1 MTMDILHPIV
11 FSDNEIHGLI
21 SLLEKREQT
30 TILFHREMSGVWFYD
45 ENREMELR
53 ILLLADIRLTISRVC
68 FIHRHQGTMTE
79 VFHWLVEFC
88 KVHHI
93 KEICVQS
100 VESKEMANWCI
111 KNNFVPDPN
120 STFPMDNFI
129 CGDYKIQL

>member
-1 MTMDILHPIV
+1 MSKLHSVV
-11 FSDNEIHGLI
+11 FSDEEIQSLI
-21 SLLEKREQT
+21 GLLEEKEKVP
-30 TILFHREMSGVWFYD
+30 ILFQREMSGIWLYD

-68 FIHRHQGTMTE
+68 FIHRHQGTMTK

-88 KVHHI
+88 KVHHV

-100 VESKEMANWCI
+100 VETKEMANWCI

-129 CGDYKIQL
+129 CGDYKMQI